1 MRLADFILADMENI
15 LVDWEAFA
23 ATQLPSA
30 ASMNALELRDHAED
44 ILKAVAKDIIQP
56 QTADEEGA
64 KSRGQ
69 APKLAGAAETA
80 AQTHALLR
88 ARSGFNINQMTA
100 EYRALRASVLRRWA
114 AACGPAAPDV
124 HDVIRFNEAI
134 DQAIAESVASFS
146 MQVEQAR
153 NFFLGML
160 GHDMRSPLSAI
171 KMSAEYLSK
180 LNAGET
186 ISAAALRIVRSG
198 SRMQALLDDLLDFNR
213 TRFGLGI
220 SVDPSEIDLARVFAD
235 ELQQLRSAHPG
246 AQIELTTT
254 GEVRGVWDEHRLGQL
269 LSNLVVNALKYG
281 NRDTPV
287 RVELQGR
294 ATEVVFEVINRGPQI
309 APRFLSQIFDPL
321 KRGTEHEASSGR
333 DGSLGLGLY
342 IARGIATAHGG
353 TITVKSEDGQ
363 TVFRVRLPRRVPEKI
378 SQDRNEP
385 PPVERRIADRRM
397 DRSK

>member
-15 LVDWEAFA
+15 LVEWEAFA

-30 ASMNALELRDHAED
+30 ESMDALELRDHAEK
-44 ILKAVAKDIIQP
+44 ILKAVAKDIVQP
-56 QTADEEGA
+56 QTPNEEAA
-64 KSRGQ
+64 KSTGQ
-69 APKLAGAAETA
+69 APKVTGASETA
-80 AQTHALLR
+80 AETHALLR
-88 ARSGFNINQMTA
+88 ARSGFDINQMSA

-114 AACGPAAPDV
+114 AECGPAAPDV

-134 DQAIAESVASFS
+134 DQAIAESVASFTV
-146 MQVEQAR
+146 QVEQAR

-180 LNAGET
+180 LNAGES

-220 SVDPSEIDLARVFAD
+220 TVNPTEIDLARVFAE
-235 ELQQLRSAHPG
+235 ELELLRMAHPE
-246 AQIELTTT
+246 AQIELSTT
-254 GEVRGVWDEHRLGQL
+254 GEVRGVWDEHRLAQL
-269 LSNLVVNALKYG
+269 LTNLVVNAIKYG
-281 NRDTPV
+281 DRDSPV
-287 RVELQGR
+287 RVEVDGR
-294 ATEVVFEVINRGPQI
+294 ATEVVFEVKNRGPQI
-309 APRFLSQIFDPL
+309 APSFVSQIFDPL

-353 TITVKSEDGQ
+353 NITAKSEEGE
-363 TVFRVRLPRRVPEKI
+363 TVFKVRLPRRVPAKI
-378 SQDRNEP
+378 SQGLNEP
-385 PPVERRIADRRM
+385 QVERRIADRRM

>member
-15 LVDWEAFA
+15 LVEWEAFA

-30 ASMNALELRDHAED
+30 ASMDALELRDHAED
-44 ILKAVAKDIIQP
+44 ILKAVAKDIVQP
-56 QTADEEGA
+56 QTADEETT
-64 KSRGQ
+64 KSKGQ
-69 APKLAGAAETA
+69 APKVTGATETA

-88 ARSGFNINQMTA
+88 SRHGFDINQMTA

-114 AACGPAAPDV
+114 GVCGSEGPNV

-146 MQVEQAR
+146 AHVEQAR

-220 SVDPSEIDLARVFAD
+220 SIDPTEVDLNRLFAD
-235 ELQQLRSAHPG
+235 ELQQLRVGHPE
-246 AQIELTTT
+246 AQIEFAAT
-254 GEVRGVWDEHRLGQL
+254 GELRGVWDANRLAQL

-281 NRDTPV
+281 DRAPV
-287 RVELQGR
+287 RVELEGR
-294 ATEVVFEVINRGPQI
+294 GTEVVFEVKNRGPQI
-309 APRFLSQIFDPL
+309 PPSFLSQIFDPL
-321 KRGTEHEASSGR
+321 KRGHEHAAISGR

-353 TITVKSEDGQ
+353 NITAKSEKGE
-363 TVFRVRLPRRVPEKI
+363 TIFEVRLPRRVPAKM
-378 SQDRNEP
+378 SQAPNEP
-385 PPVERRIADRRM
+385 LVERRIADRRVG
-397 DRSK
+397 

>member
-1 MRLADFILADMENI
+1 MANI
-15 LVDWEAFA
+15 LGDWEAFA

-30 ASMNALELRDHAED
+30 ARMDALELRDHAEH
-44 ILKAVAKDIIQP
+44 ILKAVAKDIVQP
-56 QTADEEGA
+56 QTPDEESA

-69 APKLAGAAETA
+69 APKLTGATETA
-80 AQTHALLR
+80 AQTHAFLR
-88 ARSGFNINQMTA
+88 ARSGFDINQVTA
-100 EYRALRASVLRRWA
+100 EYRALRASVLRRWVA
-114 AACGPAAPDV
+114 ECGPAAPDMP
-124 HDVIRFNEAI
+124 DVIRFNEAI
-134 DQAIAESVASFS
+134 DQAIAESVARFTV
-146 MQVEQAR
+146 QVEQAR

-160 GHDMRSPLSAI
+160 GHDMRSPLNAI

-220 SVDPSEIDLARVFAD
+220 SVHPTEIDLAQLFAD
-235 ELQQLRSAHPG
+235 ELQQLRAAHPEG
-246 AQIELTTT
+246 QIEFATT
-254 GEVRGVWDEHRLGQL
+254 GDVRGVWDEHRLAQL

-281 NRDTPV
+281 DRDSPV
-287 RVELQGR
+287 HVQVDGG
-294 ATEVVFEVINRGPQI
+294 ATEVVFEVKNRGPRI

-321 KRGTEHEASSGR
+321 IRGTEHEVSSDR

-353 TITVKSEDGQ
+353 DITVESEEGE
-363 TVFRVRLPRRVPEKI
+363 TAFRVRLPRRVPAKI
-378 SQDRNEP
+378 SRGLNE

-397 DRSK
+397 SRNK